1 MSITEKYQLRVTLF
15 GAASLENHLGRME
28 ENPSRQSQPW
38 LLLKYLLV
46 NRGRE
51 VRQEELTALWPES
64 GGESAG
70 RVRLSRLREALTPLG
85 LDGKGGL
92 VQYGAGA
99 YRLNPRY
106 ALDVDEDRITAALDQ
121 LRTCPLKDPAGLGLC
136 MEALT
141 LFTGP
146 FLEKTGQAPWVLPYR
161 DYYQRAFCG
170 LARETLR
177 RSRQL
182 EDGRAVPLLLQRAP
196 VMAPEDTQLHQEIR
210 RYLEETGREI
220 DLLRYPFP
228 LQPKGRAG
236 KEKPHEIVKKII
248 LEGDRVFFISAAS
261 DRRPLCY
268 TRWEA
273 LPFTRVF
280 QLEGLHGLLVA
291 VARGI
296 HQGTLRTR
304 ADSKLTR
311 ALRKPLHALTL
322 ERFQAMEEEEAA
334 ELLAALTEKVLQ
346 DPDYDPAVDLPKKN
360 PC

>member
-1 MSITEKYQLRVTLF
+1 
-15 GAASLENHLGRME
+15 
-28 ENPSRQSQPW
+28 
-38 LLLKYLLV
+38 
-46 NRGRE
+46 
-51 VRQEELTALWPES
+51 
-64 GGESAG
+64 
-70 RVRLSRLREALTPLG
+70 
-85 LDGKGGL
+85 
-92 VQYGAGA
+92 
-99 YRLNPRY
+99 
-106 ALDVDEDRITAALDQ
+106 
-121 LRTCPLKDPAGLGLC
+121 
-136 MEALT
+136 
-141 LFTGP
+141 
-146 FLEKTGQAPWVLPYR
+146 
-161 DYYQRAFCG
+161 
-170 LARETLR
+170 
-177 RSRQL
+177 
-182 EDGRAVPLLLQRAP
+182 
-196 VMAPEDTQLHQEIR
+196 MAPEDTQLHQEIR
-210 RYLEETGREI
+210 CYLEETGREI